1 MTKMPSPVPEQKF
14 QCYLILGTQNLVQ
27 KQTELLAKNHNI
39 DLNKVS
45 PDIFFISPAKQS
57 ISIEEI
63 RSLKKHIFQKPVH
76 LPSKIIIFKEAH
88 KLTTEAQNALLKILE
103 EPPANVI
110 IILEAQ
116 NKENLLPTV
125 RSRLVLIDAKREYET
140 SQTDL
145 YLTQTL
151 SELLS
156 ALPEIKDPENWLD
169 NQVQIIHTQIVKNA
183 KNSKTPPRALLA
195 ALDMCIFT
203 KKMIAANVNPTFALA
218 NLYFTT
224 VKQPPKT

>member
-1 MTKMPSPVPEQKF
+1 MTKMQPAPTLQKF
-14 QCYLILGTQNLVQ
+14 QCYLILGTENIVRE
-27 KQTELLAKNHNI
+27 QTELLAKSHDIN
-39 DLNKVS
+39 LNKVS
-45 PDIFFISPAKQS
+45 PDIFLVSPAKQS

-63 RSLKKHIFQKPVH
+63 RNLKKHVFQKPVH

-88 KLTTEAQNALLKILE
+88 KLTPEAQNALLKILE

-125 RSRLVLIDAKREYET
+125 RSRLVIIDTKREYET
-140 SQTDL
+140 SQADF
-145 YLTQTL
+145 YLVQTL
-151 SELLS
+151 PKLLD
-156 ALPEIKDPENWLD
+156 ALPEIKNPESWLD
-169 NQVQIIHTQIVKNA
+169 NQILLVHSQIIKNA
-183 KNSKTPPRALLA
+183 KNSKTPPGTLLK

-203 KKMIAANVNPTFALA
+203 KKMIAANVNPIFALA

-224 VKQPPKT
+224 VKQQPKT